1 MLPGIFYFYCLT
13 FLKLYVKFNFCH
25 LQMYITVG
33 AISHIQ
39 IVDHKPK
46 TFNNIFMHMRKC

>member
-46 TFNNIFMHMRKC
+46 IFNIFIHMRKC